1 MAITATSTTAVPPVT
16 STSPEIRHDQLFEE
30 IFKRFDKIDQ
40 EKKEDKQQRTE
51 EKRKKQE
58 QKEADKQQ
66 RTEEKRKKQEQK
78 EAEKQQRTE
87 EKRKKQERNDAEKQQ
102 REDEARK
109 VEEGNAQMWR
119 VLEEGKYLQ
128 FFSHLM
134 WTHKGIMYCTIH
146 HVKSE

>member
-1 MAITATSTTAVPPVT
+1 MAITSTTAAPVT
-16 STSPEIRHDQLFEE
+16 PASPEIHHDQLFEE
-30 IFKRFDKIDQ
+30 IFKRFKNHDQLFEEIIKRFDKMDQ
-40 EKKEDKQQRTE
+40 E
-51 EKRKKQE
+51 
-58 QKEADKQQ
+58 
-66 RTEEKRKKQEQK
+66 K

-128 FFSHLM
+128 FFSQLM

>member
-1 MAITATSTTAVPPVT
+1 MAITSTTAAPVT
-16 STSPEIRHDQLFEE
+16 PASPEIRHDQLFEE
-30 IFKRFDKIDQ
+30 IFKRFDKMDQ
-40 EKKEDKQQRTE
+40 EKKE
-51 EKRKKQE
+51 
-58 QKEADKQQ
+58 DKQQ